1 MVIDQ
6 ELREDVDKFLSKVKS
21 EIIAPDLDDKEKP
34 LEDNSDAL
42 ITKDDQL
49 HNVSSNTGI
58 KGRVQSKR
66 IGVLYTQVLILTVLV
81 LSVSHFHMLT
91 TQAHLFAH

>member
-21 EIIAPDLDDKEKP
+21 EIIAPEFDDKEKP
-34 LEDNSDAL
+34 SEDNSDAL

-49 HNVSSNTGI
+49 NNVSSNTGI

-66 IGVLYTQVLILTVLV
+66 IGVLYTQVLI
-81 LSVSHFHMLT
+81 
-91 TQAHLFAH
+91 

>member
-21 EIIAPDLDDKEKP
+21 EITAPELDDKEKP

-49 HNVSSNTGI
+49 NNVSSNTGI

-66 IGVLYTQVLILTVLV
+66 IGVLYTQVLI
-81 LSVSHFHMLT
+81 
-91 TQAHLFAH
+91 